1 MAITKKQKEVFD
13 YICDYSSQNGYAPTQ
28 REIKD
33 HFGFKSFGSVQ
44 AYLKYL
50 MSAGYL
56 ETDWN
61 ARRGITLA
69 SNEETKNTVRPSLDV
84 EDIPWLGD
92 IAAGIPIEAIENPSE
107 TIQVP
112 KSMMVKDGQYFALS
126 VVGESMI
133 EAGILDGDLIV
144 CRHQATADNGQVVIA
159 LVDGE
164 ATLKTIKK
172 SKSSIELIPS
182 NSKMKSFFIGPDQ
195 DFRIAGILV
204 GLMRSYV

>member
-69 SNEETKNTVRPSLDV
+69 SNEETNKTVRPSLDV
-84 EDIPWLGD
+84 QDIPWLGD

-107 TIQVP
+107 TIQIP
-112 KSMMVKDGQYFALS
+112 KSMMTKDGQYFALS

-144 CRHQATADNGQVVIA
+144 CRHQTSADNGQVVIA
-159 LVDGE
+159 LVDDE

-182 NSKMKSFFIGPDQ
+182 NSKMKSFIIGPDQ

>member
-69 SNEETKNTVRPSLDV
+69 SGEENKKIISPSIDV

-112 KSMMVKDGQYFALS
+112 KSMMAKDGQYFALS

-144 CRHQATADNGQVVIA
+144 CRHQSSADNGQVVIA

-172 SKSSIELIPS
+172 SKSSIELIPA
-182 NSKMKSFFIGPDQ
+182 NSKMKSFIIGPDQ

>member
-1 MAITKKQKEVFD
+1 MT
-13 YICDYSSQNGYAPTQ
+13 
-28 REIKD
+28 
-33 HFGFKSFGSVQ
+33 
-44 AYLKYL
+44 
-50 MSAGYL
+50 
-56 ETDWN
+56 
-61 ARRGITLA
+61 
-69 SNEETKNTVRPSLDV
+69 
-84 EDIPWLGD
+84 
-92 IAAGIPIEAIENPSE
+92 
-107 TIQVP
+107 
-112 KSMMVKDGQYFALS
+112 KDGQYFALS

-144 CRHQATADNGQVVIA
+144 CRHQTTADNGQVVIA

-182 NSKMKSFFIGPDQ
+182 NSKMKSFFIGQDQ

>member
-69 SNEETKNTVRPSLDV
+69 SSEDTNRKAVSPSDV
-84 EDIPWLGD
+84 QDIPWLGD
-92 IAAGIPIEAIENPSE
+92 VAAGIPIEAIENPSE

-112 KSMMVKDGQYFALS
+112 KTMMTKDGQYFALS

-144 CRHQATADNGQVVIA
+144 CRHQSSAENGQVVIA

-164 ATLKTIKK
+164 ATLKIIKK
-172 SKSSIELIPS
+172 TKSSIELIPA
-182 NSKMKSFFIGPDQ
+182 NSKMKSFIIGPDQ